1 MNSFQLPK
9 TPKFVSVYCLSINAC
24 TPTLES
30 LFYKSS
36 IWKLTTDRLT
46 YKIAALLAYHHM
58 KMKKPEVHFAI
69 KKNKCKTSCLT
80 FIFYQKYFYD
90 KIHSKIFYFHVISS
104 VIRQKGFVGNKANHK
119 TEVTRKQSAPNF
131 PRNKHFVGKK
141 CSFSE
146 NLACLAFL
154 LPPFWDC
161 PFALLP
167 TNCSVTATICIT
179 KSEVLLVV
187 DDFLYSFWLSWWYNV
202 FTA

>member
-131 PRNKHFVGKK
+131 LRNKHFVGKK
-141 CSFSE
+141 CSFFGKFGVPCFLVTSV
-146 NLACLAFL
+146 LRLPFCLITDEL
-154 LPPFWDC
+154 LC
-161 PFALLP
+161 
-167 TNCSVTATICIT
+167 NCYY
-179 KSEVLLVV
+179 
-187 DDFLYSFWLSWWYNV
+187 LYN
-202 FTA
+202 